1 MRDDWI
7 VQNLRAVRGRAYP
20 RILGA
25 QREPSWLF
33 FDIVLPLLTVAAY
46 VYVYKFMNA
55 PEEFIGFV
63 ILGGAMTAFWLN
75 ILWSMASQLYWE
87 KETGNLSLFLIAPV
101 SRMSILA
108 GMAVG
113 GLFFTTL
120 RAGST
125 LLIGI
130 VVFGVALSLSSP
142 VMLVTVFV
150 VTMIALYGMGMMFA
164 SLYLMFGREAYHMSS
179 LLTEPIYLA
188 SGFYFPVKALGFW
201 AAAGASIIPITLGL
215 DALRQLFYP
224 SSSGEYGFLPVE
236 FELAVLAGLSVL
248 FMILSK
254 LSLDYMEKMGKSTG
268 RLTLRWQ

>member
-1 MRDDWI
+1 MSESWI
-7 VQNLRAVRGRAYP
+7 IQNLRAVRGRAYP

-25 QREPSWLF
+25 QREPSWIF
-33 FDIVLPLLTVAAY
+33 FDVVLPLLGVAAY

-55 PEEFIGFV
+55 PSEFVGFV

-87 KETGNLSLFLIAPV
+87 KETGNLSLYLIAPV
-101 SRMSILA
+101 SRLSILA

-120 RAGST
+120 RASST
-125 LLIGI
+125 LIIGI
-130 VVFGVALSLSSP
+130 VVFSVTLSLSSP
-142 VMLVTVFV
+142 IMLIAIFT

-164 SLYLMFGREAYHMSS
+164 SLYLLFGREAYHMSS
-179 LLTEPIYLA
+179 LMTEPIYLA
-188 SGFYFPVKALGFW
+188 SGFYFPVKALGYW

-215 DALRQLFYP
+215 DGLRQLFYP
-224 SSSGEYGFLPVE
+224 STSAEYGFLPVE
-236 FELAVLAGLSVL
+236 LELAMLAGLSVL
-248 FMILSK
+248 FLFLSK
-254 LSLDYMEKMGKSTG
+254 LSLDYMEKLGKTTG

>member
-1 MRDDWI
+1 MSESWVI
-7 VQNLRAVRGRAYP
+7 QNLRAVRGRAYP

-25 QREPSWLF
+25 QREPSWIF
-33 FDIVLPLLTVAAY
+33 FDVVLPLLAVTAY

-55 PEEFIGFV
+55 PSEFVGFV

-87 KETGNLSLFLIAPV
+87 KETGNLSLYLIAPV
-101 SRMSILA
+101 SRLSILA

-120 RAGST
+120 RASST
-125 LLIGI
+125 LIIGI
-130 VVFGVALSLSSP
+130 VVFSVTLSLSSP
-142 VMLVTVFV
+142 IMLIAVFT

-164 SLYLMFGREAYHMSS
+164 SLYLLFGREAYHLSS
-179 LLTEPIYLA
+179 LMTEPIYLA
-188 SGFYFPVKALGFW
+188 SGFYFPVKALGYW

-215 DALRQLFYP
+215 DGLRQLFYP
-224 SSSGEYGFLPVE
+224 STSAEYGFLPVE
-236 FELAVLAGLSVL
+236 LELAILAGLSLL
-248 FMILSK
+248 FLFLSK
-254 LSLDYMEKMGKSTG
+254 LSLDYMEKLGKTTG